1 MELDLIVSELGG
13 EEPADLARNAEAM
26 GYGGL
31 WLTELWGENTAVQ
44 LTEMAA
50 VTDEIDLG
58 TAIVNVYSRSPALL
72 AMTANSLERASGG
85 RFVLGTGVSTK
96 KVIEDL
102 HGDSFDRPVRRA
114 HETIELIRQFTAGD
128 GERVRYEGEL
138 LEVADFPALEADV
151 PIYHAGLGP
160 ANRRVVGRL
169 CDGWIPHNIPFSRL
183 KETFETVA
191 DAARERGRDPDEITI
206 APYVPTAASE
216 DPDHARETL
225 RRHVAYYVGSGEG
238 YRNAVAT
245 NYEREAERIANAW
258 RKGARDEATGMVTDE
273 MVDDLGVAGD
283 PETVRNRL
291 RELTTGSIIDR
302 PIVVVPEPA
311 TADLREETIRQAAPE
326 RF

>member
-1 MELDLIVSELGG
+1 MELDLIVSELGE
-13 EEPADLARNAEAM
+13 EEPADLAKRAEAI
-26 GYGGL
+26 GYDGL
-31 WLTELWGENTAVQ
+31 WLTELWGENAAVQ

-50 VTDEIDLG
+50 ATDEIGLG

-72 AMTANSLERASGG
+72 AMTANSLERASDG

-96 KVIEDL
+96 KVVEDL
-102 HGDSFDRPVRRA
+102 HGESFDRPVRRA
-114 HETIELIRQFTAGD
+114 HETIELVRRFTAGD

-138 LEVADFPALEADV
+138 LEVADFPALEVDV

-183 KETFETVA
+183 EEAFETVV
-191 DAARERGRDPDEITI
+191 DAARERGRDPDEITV

-216 DPDHARETL
+216 DPELARETM

-238 YRNAVAT
+238 YRNAVAMK
-245 NYEREAERIANAW
+245 YEREAERIANAW
-258 RKGARDEATGMVTDE
+258 REGARDEATGMVTDE

-291 RELTTGSIIDR
+291 RELAAESIVDR

-311 TADLREETIRQAAPE
+311 TTELRDNTIREAAPE